1 MFKFPEVGV
10 KCPFCKVTIRPKA
23 LYEKSVDNGWYY
35 ACDCTNCGKMFIA
48 EICYDDSCEKYYCK
62 HTYPEN
68 VIKKE
73 FSNRILQLSEKFVDI
88 YNQAYA
94 AEAYG
99 LEEIAGMGYRKSLE
113 FLIKDYLIHADPN
126 QADTIRK
133 VPLAQCINER
143 VQNQNIKAVASRS
156 AWLGNDFT
164 HYVPKFE
171 DKDISNMKNF
181 IDAVVYWVNMEL
193 ITEEALEMEPIK

>member
-48 EICYDDSCEKYYCK
+48 VVVYDGSNEELRCQ
-62 HTYPEN
+62 HTYPEMI
-68 VIKKE
+68 IKKE
-73 FSNRILQLSEKFVDI
+73 FSNQILQLSNKFVDI

-171 DKDISNMKNF
+171 DKDISNMKSF

-193 ITEEALEMEPIK
+193 ITEEALQR